1 MQGEAQVTGVFKC
14 LRNVKENLTSISIR
28 PIPMTSYLR
37 MMGTGSV
44 RPGGE
49 ETESGRGEFRLQ
61 GRRAEELEDSLLLE
75 HRVLGLE
82 NLALKCKETRKLQ

>member
-1 MQGEAQVTGVFKC
+1 
-14 LRNVKENLTSISIR
+14 
-28 PIPMTSYLR
+28 MTSYLR

-49 ETESGRGEFRLQ
+49 VTESGRGECLLL
-61 GRRAEELEDSLLLE
+61 GWWEDELEDSLLLE

>member
-1 MQGEAQVTGVFKC
+1 MHFFLLQ
-14 LRNVKENLTSISIR
+14 LTSISIR

-44 RPGGE
+44 RPGGK
-49 ETESGRGEFRLQ
+49 ETESGRGEFMLSEWW
-61 GRRAEELEDSLLLE
+61 ADALEDSLLLE

>member
-1 MQGEAQVTGVFKC
+1 
-14 LRNVKENLTSISIR
+14 
-28 PIPMTSYLR
+28 MTSYLR

-49 ETESGRGEFRLQ
+49 ETESGRGEFLLP
-61 GRRAEELEDSLLLE
+61 GWRADELEDSLLLE